1 VGEHRRGAPGRGALR
16 RRGARMA
23 GYSGKPLA
31 AKLGIK
37 PGMRLAILGAPPGYD
52 AVLGPLP
59 PEILVSGALRG
70 KSDLIQFFTREAREL
85 DRRLPALARA
95 LDPDGALWV
104 SWPKGASKVPT
115 DLNEDKVRALAL
127 RHGLVDVKVCAVDEV
142 WSGLKLVYRRRDRPP
157 SRKGG

>member
-1 VGEHRRGAPGRGALR
+1 
-16 RRGARMA
+16 MA

-37 PGMRLAILGAPPGYD
+37 PGTRFAILGAPPGYD

-59 PEILVSGALRG
+59 PDTLVRRALRG
-70 KSDLIQFFTREAREL
+70 KMDLIQFFTRDAREL

-95 LDPDGALWV
+95 VAPDGALWV
-104 SWPKGASKVPT
+104 SWPKGASRVPT

-142 WSGLKLVYRRRDRPP
+142 WSGLKLVYRLRDRP
-157 SRKGG
+157 RR